1 MKHSNYNIES
11 LLINLPKLNRSL
23 KIFKKVNYVSFMV
36 NEKHKNIFYKYSD
49 ILNRIAKL
57 IGKYFIVEVILKTKY
72 ITTKIKSYNNEIKKQ
87 ILDGGL
93 PTK

>member
-36 NEKHKNIFYKYSD
+36 NEKHIFYKYSD
-49 ILNRIAKL
+49 ILNRITEL
-57 IGKYFIVEVILKTKY
+57 IGKDFIVEVILKTKY
-72 ITTKIKSYNNEIKKQ
+72 ITTKIKSYNNEIKKNF
-87 ILDGGL
+87 LDGGL